1 MAAPHEFFMPET
13 TNTKSAS
20 ALNLLESHLDP
31 TSARFEKNMR
41 AMAELVAAVRTEQE
55 KIGEGGGPKAVDAQH
70 AKGRLTARERIELL
84 LDKDAEFFEL
94 GIYAAHRMY
103 EEWGGAPAAG
113 RRIRPNAGSAGP
125 T

>member
-1 MAAPHEFFMPET
+1 MPET

-70 AKGRLTARERIELL
+70 AKDASLRASVSSFCWIRTQSSLNSAFMPLTECMKNGAALL
-84 LDKDAEFFEL
+84 PP
-94 GIYAAHRMY
+94 
-103 EEWGGAPAAG
+103 EW
-113 RRIRPNAGSAGP
+113 
-125 T
+125 